1 MLNEQ
6 EQLEIRLISDND
18 LYQQALEFM
27 NRMGGLLSQTQ
38 INGLLNVSLA
48 NTYDRFEV
56 FVKRQGARK
65 TWPQRERHVE
75 HFYKITLPAQL
86 AQMAKTCVPAVLKHR
101 QEAASREDV
110 QAIKMALAREFLQ
123 HLRADQI
130 RGRRS
135 GPITVPRGKQIRSP
149 RRNHLRKLRAGPSRN
164 LKAGP
169 RGKERRNNDTDAST
183 RTEPGGPAV
192 WFAESLSN

>member
-48 NTYDRFEV
+48 NTYDRFDV
-56 FVKRQGARK
+56 FIKRQGARK

-75 HFYKITLPAQL
+75 HFYKTTLPAQL

-123 HLRADQI
+123 HLLAENSYRNALGQAGTGGENGQRTQGRPDQRPQVRPDYGPQRKADQKPQEKPFEKTQ
-130 RGRRS
+130 GRPEQKPQGRS
-135 GPITVPRGKQIRSP
+135 EGKREKKQ
-149 RRNHLRKLRAGPSRN
+149 
-164 LKAGP
+164 
-169 RGKERRNNDTDAST
+169 
-183 RTEPGGPAV
+183 
-192 WFAESLSN
+192 